1 VRYICIC
8 DWRSIKQAT
17 PKDDFVSHQTGDALV
32 DCLSIV
38 VAAVVAFVVVV
49 VSVSNISNVQLKSSL
64 VFFFGAER
72 LAPGQD
78 NNRNFA
84 VCQVFTCQSFL
95 NSGIWVDLD
104 L

>member
-1 VRYICIC
+1 MCIC

-38 VAAVVAFVVVV
+38 VAAIVVIIVVVV

-64 VFFFGAER
+64 VFFLGLRDWPLVKITIEILLSVR
-72 LAPGQD
+72 
-78 NNRNFA
+78 
-84 VCQVFTCQSFL
+84 
-95 NSGIWVDLD
+95 
-104 L
+104 

>member
-1 VRYICIC
+1 MCIC

-64 VFFFGAER
+64 VFFFLGLRDWPLVKITIEILLSVR
-72 LAPGQD
+72 
-78 NNRNFA
+78 
-84 VCQVFTCQSFL
+84 
-95 NSGIWVDLD
+95 
-104 L
+104 